1 MSTSSSQALP
11 APATEPVAPPAQRL
25 DHKQYLLRKELC
37 AEYGFES
44 SEVFFDGNKPDPYF
58 TFTALSLMVLKLA
71 PEFHVVSITR
81 ELYDDETNIFTSYA
95 MVGRTDGVTREM
107 SGHAMQGELLPSGE
121 LIRSKRQGFEVS
133 SVRAVRKALRAMG
146 FDPMTAHR
154 LRMHTKTA
162 PVAVQ
167 AETHSSNSIAD
178 ESGTVVPAGSAIARN
193 ADAAEEGRFCPVC
206 GVVGCPNTHDARR
219 PRTLLRPRET
229 AAIERDHRLATAQNI
244 ITAGACPGCHHAW
257 TECRCNAQPA
267 TTPLTP
273 NQIRTNSVKE
283 VHALG
288 ETLGLIKGDDKGA
301 WERALS
307 LWFNGRTSTVELDQD
322 ELGKLA
328 MLLRDLER
336 GMREMIEAKRNS
348 HFPRVGN

>member
-1 MSTSSSQALP
+1 MSTSSSQAGT
-11 APATEPVAPPAQRL
+11 APATEPVAPPLQKL
-25 DHKQYLLRKELC
+25 DHKQYHLRKELC

-162 PVAVQ
+162 PAAVQ
-167 AETHSSNSIAD
+167 AETHSSNSIEDDGREQLNAV
-178 ESGTVVPAGSAIARN
+178 ERN
-193 ADAAEEGRFCPVC
+193 AALVTAEEAVEMGRD
-206 GVVGCPNTHDARR
+206 G
-219 PRTLLRPRET
+219 
-229 AAIERDHRLATAQNI
+229 RLATAHNI
-244 ITAGACPGCHHAW
+244 ITAGACPGCGCAW
-257 TECRCNAQPA
+257 TDCRCNKPRPGNAIESPDNA
-267 TTPLTP
+267 PYTGGPSNHPLSDL
-273 NQIRTNSVKE
+273 QIRGVSVRE

-288 ETLGLIKGDDKGA
+288 ETLGLIKGRDKAA
-301 WERALS
+301 WERALA
-307 LWFNGRTSTVELDQD
+307 LWFNGRTSTVDLSQD

-328 MLLRDLER
+328 TMLRDLER

-348 HFPRVGN
+348 PFPRVGN